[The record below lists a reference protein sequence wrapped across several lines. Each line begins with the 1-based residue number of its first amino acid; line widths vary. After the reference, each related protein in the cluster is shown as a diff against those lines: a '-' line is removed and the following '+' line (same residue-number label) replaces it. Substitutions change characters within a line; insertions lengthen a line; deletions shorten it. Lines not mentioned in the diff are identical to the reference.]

1 MNKKYGEDTL
11 PQNKKYE
18 MLQEIIN
25 QELIEIYFQP
35 IISIRSNK
43 VYALEALTRCTYK
56 NRNIPPFIL
65 FNLSKELGLNL
76 ELDSLSRKKAI
87 EKFKEYYLKN
97 NELLL
102 FLNFESSLIDC
113 FDSKVNDSFE
123 FINIIDRLELPY
135 KNFMIEVKEDEIQ
148 NSKALEDF
156 CITFKKKGFSI
167 ALDDF
172 GTGSST
178 FDRINQIR
186 PHLIKIDKSLFV
198 NVKNNLI
205 NKEIVKAITNMSHNL
220 GIKVLAEGVEDIDAI
235 CTCLKSSINL
245 FQGYYFSKPQKDIE
259 QRDIERIYYDVL
271 DVSKEFKERN
281 LKNISK
287 KRELINVYNLLI
299 QEHLKGLN
307 NVNQLYSLLEKKF
320 SEFKNIEAIYLI
332 DVFSSRQINDTI
344 IEQSQNGLFRASCSG
359 EEHFLKEYYYITL
372 ETKQGMYLSQKYISY
387 ATGNICKT
395 FAKKIELENSEYI
408 LCLDIII

>member
-1 MNKKYGEDTL
+1 MNKKYGEES
-11 PQNKKYE
+11 PSQNNNYQMIE
-18 MLQEIIN
+18 EIIN

-35 IISIRSNK
+35 IVSIRSNK
-43 VYALEALTRCTYK
+43 IYAFEALTRCTYK
-56 NRNIPPFIL
+56 KNSIPPFLL
-65 FNLSKELGLNL
+65 FNLAKEFGLNL
-76 ELDSLSRKKAI
+76 ELDTLARKKSI

-97 NELLL
+97 NELIL
-102 FLNFESSLIDC
+102 FLNFESSLIDS
-113 FDSKVNDSFE
+113 FNSKSNNSYE
-123 FINIIDRLELPY
+123 FTNLIDKLEIPY
-135 KNFMIEVKEDEIQ
+135 KNFMIEIKEDEIQ

-156 CITFKKKGFSI
+156 CITFKDKGFSI
-167 ALDDF
+167 SLDDF

-245 FQGYYFSKPQKDIE
+245 FQGYYFLKPQKDIF
-259 QRDIERIYYDVL
+259 QKDIEKIYYDVL

-281 LKNISK
+281 LKNISQ
-287 KRELINVYNLLI
+287 KRELINQYNLLI
-299 QEHLKGLN
+299 KDFLEGMN
-307 NVNQLYSLLEKKF
+307 NISELYCLLEKKF
-320 SEFKNIEAIYLI
+320 NELDNIEAIYLI
-332 DVFSSRQINDTI
+332 DIFTSRQINDTI
-344 IEQSQNGLFRASCSG
+344 IKNNKNGLFRASCSG
-359 EEHFLKEYYYITL
+359 EEHFLKEYYYVTL
-372 ETKQGMYLSQKYISY
+372 ETKQGIYLSQKYISY

-395 FAKKIELENSEYI
+395 FAKKIKLDNLEYI
-408 LCLDIII
+408 LCLDIVI

>member
-1 MNKKYGEDTL
+1 MCGEEYL
-11 PQNKKYE
+11 PQNNNYKMIE
-18 MLQEIIN
+18 EIIN

-35 IISIRSNK
+35 IVSIRSNK
-43 VYALEALTRCTYK
+43 IYAFEALTRCTYK
-56 NRNIPPFIL
+56 KNSIPPFLL
-65 FNLSKELGLNL
+65 FNLAKEFGLNL
-76 ELDSLSRKKAI
+76 ELDTLARKKSI

-97 NELLL
+97 NELIL
-102 FLNFESSLIDC
+102 FLNFESSLIDS
-113 FDSKVNDSFE
+113 FSSKSNNSYE
-123 FINIIDRLELPY
+123 FTNLIDKLEIPY
-135 KNFMIEVKEDEIQ
+135 KNFMIEIKEDEIQ

-156 CITFKKKGFSI
+156 CTTFKDKGFSI
-167 ALDDF
+167 SLDDF

-245 FQGYYFSKPQKDIE
+245 FQGYYFLKPQKDIF
-259 QRDIERIYYDVL
+259 QKDIEKIYYDVL

-281 LKNISK
+281 LKNISQ
-287 KRELINVYNLLI
+287 KRELINQYNLLI
-299 QEHLKGLN
+299 KDFLEGMN
-307 NVNQLYSLLEKKF
+307 NISELYCLLEKKF
-320 SEFKNIEAIYLI
+320 NELDNIEAIYLI
-332 DVFSSRQINDTI
+332 DIFTSRQINDTI
-344 IEQSQNGLFRASCSG
+344 IKNNKNGLFRASCSG
-359 EEHFLKEYYYITL
+359 EEHFLKEYYYVTL
-372 ETKQGMYLSQKYISY
+372 ETKQGIYLSQKYISY

-395 FAKKIELENSEYI
+395 FAKKIKLDNLEYI
-408 LCLDIII
+408 LCLDIVI

>member
-1 MNKKYGEDTL
+1 MNKKYGEES
-11 PQNKKYE
+11 PSQNNNYQMIE
-18 MLQEIIN
+18 EIIN

-35 IISIRSNK
+35 IVSIRSNK
-43 VYALEALTRCTYK
+43 IYAFEALTRCTYK
-56 NRNIPPFIL
+56 KNSIPPFLL
-65 FNLSKELGLNL
+65 FNLAKEFGLNL
-76 ELDSLSRKKAI
+76 ELDTLARKKSI

-97 NELLL
+97 SELIL
-102 FLNFESSLIDC
+102 FLNFESSLIDS
-113 FDSKVNDSFE
+113 FNSKSNNSYE
-123 FINIIDRLELPY
+123 FTNIIDKLEIPY
-135 KNFMIEVKEDEIQ
+135 KNFMIEIKEDEIE

-156 CITFKKKGFSI
+156 CTTFKDKGFSI
-167 ALDDF
+167 SLDDF

-245 FQGYYFSKPQKDIE
+245 FQGYYFLKPQKDIL
-259 QRDIERIYYDVL
+259 QKDIEKIYYDVL

-281 LKNISK
+281 LKNISQ
-287 KRELINVYNLLI
+287 KRELINQYNLLI
-299 QEHLKGLN
+299 KDFLEGMN
-307 NVNQLYSLLEKKF
+307 NINELYCLLEKKF
-320 SEFKNIEAIYLI
+320 NELNNIEAIYLI
-332 DVFSSRQINDTI
+332 DIFTSRQINDTI
-344 IEQSQNGLFRASCSG
+344 IKNNKNGLFRASCSG
-359 EEHFLKEYYYITL
+359 EEHFLKEYYYVTL
-372 ETKQGMYLSQKYISY
+372 ETKQGIYLSQKYISY

-395 FAKKIELENSEYI
+395 FAKKIKLDNLEYI
-408 LCLDIII
+408 LCLDIVI